1 MATAITPWLKS
12 INESTCTLKSLL
24 SRNSLERWKS
34 TKNVRA
40 RFPNLLHLLYFHQLR
55 PLQLPPSVS
64 SVYPLSPPPLSSL
77 HGSRPYAFRPP
88 MSSMTT
94 TDASSSPSTNKTV
107 RVSIKGKVQGVFYR
121 DWTIENANQLR
132 LKGWVR
138 NRRDGSVE
146 ALFSGNADSV
156 QEMEQRCR
164 RGPQAAIVTGVE
176 VFPCSDDPGQG
187 FVRKP
192 TA

>member
-55 PLQLPPSVS
+55 PLQLPLSLS

-94 TDASSSPSTNKTV
+94 TDASSNPSTNKTV
-107 RVSIKGKVQGVFYR
+107 SPFSLSRSKFSPSKIFSLNSFCLLYR
-121 DWTIENANQLR
+121 L
-132 LKGWVR
+132 
-138 NRRDGSVE
+138 
-146 ALFSGNADSV
+146 
-156 QEMEQRCR
+156 
-164 RGPQAAIVTGVE
+164 
-176 VFPCSDDPGQG
+176 G
-187 FVRKP
+187 FR
-192 TA
+192 